1 MKEMDISQAFGKC
14 KTIEKVA
21 EEEANNY
28 FERENLNTL
37 VKDADIDFEN
47 GIVIN
52 FTTLNTAGMDTIA
65 IDLNVDSVL
74 NEKVEHIRALIKSR
88 IEANLNGN

>member
-1 MKEMDISQAFGKC
+1 MDISQALVKF

-52 FTTLNTAGMDTIA
+52 ITTLNTAGMDTIA
-65 IDLNVDSVL
+65 IDLNVDSIL

>member
-1 MKEMDISQAFGKC
+1 MKGMDISQALVKF

-52 FTTLNTAGMDTIA
+52 F
-65 IDLNVDSVL
+65 
-74 NEKVEHIRALIKSR
+74 KVNI
-88 IEANLNGN
+88 GVFY

>member
-1 MKEMDISQAFGKC
+1 MKGMDISQALVKF

-65 IDLNVDSVL
+65 IDLNVDSIL